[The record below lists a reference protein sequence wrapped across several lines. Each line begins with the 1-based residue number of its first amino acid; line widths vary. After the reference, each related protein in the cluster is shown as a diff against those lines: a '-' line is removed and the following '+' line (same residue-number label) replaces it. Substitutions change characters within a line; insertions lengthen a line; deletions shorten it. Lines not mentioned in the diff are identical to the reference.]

1 VIYGRGPQIMRG
13 YTNQELTSQV
23 LSPSSDGQ
31 PLKWYNT
38 GDLGLITPS
47 GHLKILGRVRDDFKL
62 LSGEWV
68 TPQPV
73 EDMIRESEHIN
84 DAMVVGADRKFV
96 GALIF
101 PEWDALKRYA
111 KEHNIQYP
119 NDDPEVAQR
128 ALSQDSEIKALIE
141 GEIRERVSEEE
152 GIRPWEEVV
161 RIAIIPHEPRIGA
174 ELTATLKIRRHFV
187 KQEYESVIEE
197 LFS

>member
-1 VIYGRGPQIMRG
+1 M
-13 YTNQELTSQV
+13 
-23 LSPSSDGQ
+23 
-31 PLKWYNT
+31 
-38 GDLGLITPS
+38 ITPS

-84 DAMVVGADRKFV
+84 DAMLVGADRKFV

-101 PEWDALKRYA
+101 PEWDNLKRYA
-111 KEHNIQYP
+111 KEQNIEYA
-119 NDDPEVAQR
+119 NDDPEAAQVT
-128 ALSQDSEIKALIE
+128 LSKDKRIRALIE
-141 GEIRERVSEEE
+141 REIRERVTEAK

-161 RIAIIPHEPRIGA
+161 RFAIIPHEPRIGA